1 MMSPFSV
8 IWLLISSGVSVAA
21 LITLLFDWA
30 PISSLFNFGKLMR
43 SSDDHD
49 TSSLTRNYKKLIE
62 IIQVPKRWFI
72 HFYYFGILVLLMST
86 VISLKCING
95 GCYHLEMFL
104 KFIFNHDSK
113 VGGDIFYQKYQDT
126 SIQRNVIM
134 MYALFGIQLIRRL
147 LEEKFLFISSTATIN
162 LIHYAMGFLFYGSF
176 TLLLLSYSVTRL
188 DVASNDGTNFR
199 IILAMLLFLIGQ
211 YIQYSSHKSL
221 ANLRRGM
228 SIEDRRNLDKA
239 YLIPRGRFFE
249 LVSCPNYFAECL
261 IYTCFLFLSQFEWNM
276 CSLVIW
282 VLSNQTFASLAC
294 HAWYRKKFS
303 RLYPRNR
310 RAIFPFIL

>member
-113 VGGDIFYQKYQDT
+113 IPQY
-126 SIQRNVIM
+126 R
-134 MYALFGIQLIRRL
+134 
-147 LEEKFLFISSTATIN
+147 E
-162 LIHYAMGFLFYGSF
+162 
-176 TLLLLSYSVTRL
+176 
-188 DVASNDGTNFR
+188 
-199 IILAMLLFLIGQ
+199 ML
-211 YIQYSSHKSL
+211 
-221 ANLRRGM
+221 
-228 SIEDRRNLDKA
+228 
-239 YLIPRGRFFE
+239 
-249 LVSCPNYFAECL
+249 
-261 IYTCFLFLSQFEWNM
+261 
-276 CSLVIW
+276 
-282 VLSNQTFASLAC
+282 
-294 HAWYRKKFS
+294 
-303 RLYPRNR
+303 
-310 RAIFPFIL
+310 